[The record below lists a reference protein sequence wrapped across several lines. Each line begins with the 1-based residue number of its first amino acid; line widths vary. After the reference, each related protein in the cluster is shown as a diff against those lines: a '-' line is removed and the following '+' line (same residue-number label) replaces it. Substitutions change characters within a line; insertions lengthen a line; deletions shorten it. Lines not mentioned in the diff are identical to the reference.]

1 MIESKYL
8 NVKCDKR
15 LEFIFAIHS
24 AYLKKTNNEDFDWV
38 ECPDIPYMNELFIL
52 LKDNLTSNLCK
63 YIEEAFDECD
73 IPSKIAFV
81 LDDNFDIQEDKING
95 SISFSYG
102 NIQKFSLL
110 LKDLANKVN
119 WNKYYEYV
127 KEFYNDFIINE
138 IKLPN
143 IDVKDIINF
152 YGYKKKSYN
161 YLPSVLVNGGFSVTD
176 SEDNVYAIRG
186 FQYDEEEKEWL
197 NDFDYL
203 IENLFH
209 EISHSYI
216 NPLIDKYFERF
227 DNIGNITNSTLN
239 NSYQREKTIICEYLV
254 RTNATILASKYT
266 NNLNATEWIKEHGF
280 PYLQEII
287 DYTLNNRLEYK
298 TYEEFLVNSL
308 IPYINEL
315 IDKKQINTN
324 KNL

>member
-1 MIESKYL
+1 MEKVRLMALGGLDEDGKNMYCVEVDDDIFVVDAGLKYPENQQL
-8 NVKCDKR
+8 GV
-15 LEFIFAIHS
+15 
-24 AYLKKTNNEDFDWV
+24 
-38 ECPDIPYMNELFIL
+38 
-52 LKDNLTSNLCK
+52 
-63 YIEEAFDECD
+63 
-73 IPSKIAFV
+73 
-81 LDDNFDIQEDKING
+81 
-95 SISFSYG
+95 
-102 NIQKFSLL
+102 
-110 LKDLANKVN
+110 
-119 WNKYYEYV
+119 EYV
-127 KEFYNDFIINE
+127 I
-138 IKLPN
+138 P
-143 IDVKDIINF
+143 
-152 YGYKKKSYN
+152 
-161 YLPSVLVNGGFSVTD
+161 
-176 SEDNVYAIRG
+176 
-186 FQYDEEEKEWL
+186 
-197 NDFDYL
+197 DFDYL